1 MRNYVIAGGSS
12 GIGKALTEQLLSEGH
27 SVYVLARSARDL
39 ESNPNLHFIET
50 DFSVAA
56 PVISGLPEEIHGL
69 AYCPGSIQLAPF
81 HRMKEDLF
89 INDFRINVLGAV
101 SLVQAALPALKKA
114 GQSSVLFFST
124 VAVQTGMPFHAS
136 IAAAK
141 GAIEGLTRSLA
152 AEYAASGVRVN
163 AIAPSLTQT
172 PLAEKLLSSPE
183 KIDASNKRHPI
194 GRVGQPEEL
203 AALAALLL
211 SEKGLWITGQILH
224 ADGGMGNLKLIA

>member
-27 SVYVLARSARDL
+27 TVYVLARSTRDL
-39 ESNPNLHFIET
+39 ESSPNLHFIET
-50 DFSVAA
+50 DFSLAA

-89 INDFRINVLGAV
+89 LSDFRINVLGAV

-114 GQSSVLFFST
+114 GQASVLFFST

-172 PLAEKLLSSPE
+172 PLAEKLLSTPE

-211 SEKGLWITGQILH
+211 SEKGSWITGQILH
-224 ADGGMGNLKLIA
+224 ADGGMGSLKLIA